1 MWLDHIQ
8 KHKDIAVQRAME
20 MAGAGDVNAGHA
32 ASLVE
37 AGNAPADALQM
48 MSMQQ
53 GAQGGNPNL
62 K

>member
-1 MWLDHIQ
+1 
-8 KHKDIAVQRAME
+8 

-32 ASLVE
+32 ASLVD
-37 AGNAPADALQM
+37 AGNTPSDALQM
-48 MSMQQ
+48 MSQQQ